1 MLRQPFFMRFSRRFA
16 RRSVMLIGT
25 VCGMAALMIACS
37 TPGMW
42 LSGGNPPQSD
52 PMASNLVDPAQAWD
66 FVPEPDTFSDDALL
80 DLRSLNET
88 VAGETGF
95 IRRSANGQDFVTG
108 QGESIR
114 FWPVNTYIW
123 RESPAAMAENARF
136 LAKRGVNLVR
146 WHGQIPSTQEQA
158 SLSAI
163 DETARDQLWQM
174 VAAVKAEG
182 IYTAISPYFAAFLAL
197 QPQWPVPR
205 DSDNM
210 MGLLFFDSTLQAA
223 YKDWWRALLEPVNPY
238 TGLALKDDPAIALLQ
253 LQNEDSLLFWT
264 FENLRGADLKLL
276 TDQYNDWLTSKYGS
290 RKAVTNAWGNAKLDG
305 DNVAQGQ
312 FVFSPLWELVQPEN
326 NPGKA
331 QRLADQ
337 TEFLTLTMTSFNAAM
352 ATFLRDEI
360 GAQALINAN
369 NWKTADTTRLNDA
382 ERYSYTPTEVMAVN
396 RYYGGHHAGEHS
408 GWAIVDGDRF
418 TDPSVLLHPDQLPT
432 SLKQVTGHPM
442 LITESSWTP
451 PLSYQSEGPFL
462 VSLYQSLTGVD
473 GVFWFSLGKP
483 QWRQPEAANGYR
495 PSVGKGIAD
504 TPELLGNFPAA
515 ALMYRQGYIK
525 TGQPVVQE
533 HRSLDSLWQRQRP
546 LISEAATFDPN
557 RDAGSAAAETT
568 AADSKV
574 HPLAFLVGPV
584 EVSYDSDPAQNLIL
598 DLTPYVD
605 ETAKTVKSITQEITW
620 DYGRGLCWLN
630 TPKAQ
635 GVTGF
640 LQAAG
645 SLALADLTV
654 TSENHYATVVAVTL
668 DDRPLA
674 RAGRI
679 LVQVGTTAR
688 PTGWGQTPVQW
699 QDDNDVSHSGYEVT
713 NIGEAP
719 WQVANANVTLTLG
732 NQTIVKAQA
741 LDMNGMS
748 QGEVTLERQQ
758 EGVTLVMPSDA
769 KYVVLTAADA

>member
-1 MLRQPFFMRFSRRFA
+1 MLPQPFFTRFSRRFA
-16 RRSVMLIGT
+16 RRSVLLVGA
-25 VCGMAALMIACS
+25 VCSVAALVIACS

-42 LSGGNPPQSD
+42 LSGGNPSQSSTI
-52 PMASNLVDPAQAWD
+52 ATNLVDPAQAWD

-80 DLRSLNET
+80 DLRYLNET
-88 VAGETGF
+88 AAGETGF

-108 QGESIR
+108 QGEPIR
-114 FWPVNTYIW
+114 FWPVNNYIW

-146 WHGQIPSTQEQA
+146 WHGQIPSTEEQA

-174 VAAVKAEG
+174 VAAMKAEG
-182 IYTAISPYFAAFLAL
+182 IYTAISPYFAAVLEL

-210 MGLLFFDSTLQAA
+210 MGLLFFDPTLQAA
-223 YKDWWRALLEPVNPY
+223 YKDWWRALLEPINPY

-264 FENLRGADLKLL
+264 FDNLKGEDLKLL
-276 TDQYNDWLTSKYGS
+276 TDQYNGWLNSKYGS
-290 RKAVTNAWGNAKLDG
+290 GEAIANAWGNANLDG
-305 DNVAQGQ
+305 DNVAQGE
-312 FVFSPLWELVQPEN
+312 FVFSHLWELVQPEN

-337 TEFLTLTMTSFNAAM
+337 TEFLTLTMARFNADM

-360 GAQALINAN
+360 GTQALINAN

-382 ERYSYTPTEVMAVN
+382 ERYSYTLTEVMAVN
-396 RYYGGHHAGEHS
+396 RYYGGLHTGEHS

-418 TDPSVLLHPDQLPT
+418 TDPSILFHPDQMPT

-442 LITESSWTP
+442 LITESSWVP

-473 GVFWFSLGKP
+473 GFFWFSLAKP
-483 QWRQPEAANGYR
+483 QWRQPESANGYL
-495 PSVGKGIAD
+495 PSVGKWIAD

-515 ALMYRQGYIK
+515 ALMYRKGYIQ

-533 HRSLDSLWQRQRP
+533 HRSLDSLWQRQKP
-546 LISEAATFDPN
+546 LIAEAATFDPN
-557 RDAGSAAAETT
+557 RDAGSAAAEAT
-568 AADSKV
+568 AVAEV

-584 EVSYDSDPAQNLIL
+584 EVSYDSEPAQSQTL
-598 DLTPYVD
+598 DLTPYLD
-605 ETAKTVKSITQEITW
+605 TTAKTVKSITQEITW

-645 SLALADLTV
+645 SLELADLTV
-654 TSENHYATVVAVTL
+654 TSDNHYATVVAVTL
-668 DDRPLA
+668 DDQPLA
-674 RAGRI
+674 SAGQI

-699 QDDNDVSHSGYEVT
+699 QDDNGVSHRGYEVT
-713 NIGEAP
+713 NFGEAP
-719 WQVANANVTLTLG
+719 WQVANADVTLTLR
-732 NQTIVKAQA
+732 NQALVKAQT

-748 QGEVTLERQQ
+748 QGEVTLERQP